1 MNTHDNLLS
10 PTVMSF
16 RGELATAT
24 GQVDIGVGSDAA
36 AATGM
41 SSADL
46 GASVAS
52 VIDELTDGGANKMRL
67 VGVPLYAKRRG
78 SLVDV
83 GTRADFVAAG
93 WAAICDILD
102 AIEELP
108 Q

>member
-52 VIDELTDGGANKMRL
+52 VID
-67 VGVPLYAKRRG
+67 
-78 SLVDV
+78 
-83 GTRADFVAAG
+83 
-93 WAAICDILD
+93 
-102 AIEELP
+102 
-108 Q
+108 